1 MSGLRLAAG
10 RARLENRAFW
20 RDPAAAFFTVV
31 FPLVFLVVADVA
43 LAGPLGGGGQAAR
56 FYTPSIMA
64 FGLITACYTNLA
76 MGVVLAREAGTLKRL
91 RGTPLPTWAYAIG
104 RIGQA
109 VFVAALL
116 ATLIGLYGALVHGL
130 AVPLER
136 LPLLLAALAVGA
148 LSFSALGLAISAAV
162 PNARAAPAFI
172 NATILP
178 LLLISD
184 VLLPLDR
191 GLLATIASL
200 FPVRHLADALRA
212 AYDPTSPLAA
222 GEGTSSILVVGA
234 WGLAG
239 LVLALRSFSWSPRG

>member
-10 RARLENRAFW
+10 RARLENRVFW
-20 RDPAAAFFTVV
+20 RNPTAAFFTIV
-31 FPLVFLVVADVA
+31 FPLVFLLVADVA
-43 LAGPLGGGGQAAR
+43 LAGPLGGRGQAAR

-64 FGLITACYTNLA
+64 FGLITACYTSLA

-91 RGTPLPTWAYAIG
+91 RGTPLPTWAYVAG
-104 RIGQA
+104 RIGQPL
-109 VFVAALL
+109 FVAALL

-130 AVPLER
+130 TVPLER
-136 LPLLLAALAVGA
+136 LPLLLVALTVGA
-148 LSFSALGLAISAAV
+148 LSFSALGLAITAAV
-162 PNARAAPAFI
+162 PNAGAAPAFI

-184 VLLPLDR
+184 VLVPLDQ
-191 GLLATIASL
+191 GVLATIAGL

-212 AYDPTSPLAA
+212 AYDPTAALAA

-239 LVLALRSFSWSPRG
+239 LFVALRSFSWSPRG